1 MIHNKGKFLLGLGPL
16 ALVMLLSG
24 SLLTLPAYAV
34 TRQVNNGVACSDV
47 TGNPY
52 CTIGAAVAAANAG
65 DTIHVYSG
73 NYAETVT
80 LDGPCDLDD
89 SITVQVEAA
98 PDSDGDPTPSPPTPT
113 PTPPSPPT
121 PTPPSPSPP
130 IPVGGIIVP
139 VSRLELLAP
148 WVGLAALAAL
158 AALTVALIR
167 RPRA

>member
-1 MIHNKGKFLLGLGPL
+1 MIHNKGKFLSGLGPL

-65 DTIHVYSG
+65 DTIDVYSG

-80 LDGPCDLDD
+80 LDGSCDLDD

-113 PTPPSPPT
+113 PTPPSP
-121 PTPPSPSPP
+121 SPP

-148 WVGLAALAAL
+148 WVRLAALAAL

-167 RPRA
+167 RRRA